1 MYICFSENINCFPGK
16 YMKSLKEFKALTKKN
31 MSLFPF
37 SNLLYKCKRVFAT
50 EYLLLSKKLSK
61 SLLLYSTS

>member
-1 MYICFSENINCFPGK
+1 MFPENINWFPGK

-37 SNLLYKCKRVFAT
+37 SNLLYKCNRVLT
-50 EYLLLSKKLSK
+50 TKCLLLDKKLTK